1 MAGNTDAQ
9 RTSRTAERHLEG
21 GNTMQVELAQLALI
35 DGDVAQN
42 TRKVVETIG
51 RADTAGGTKLIV
63 FPETTLSGFPTR
75 ENISD
80 IAQTLDGPAL
90 TAVRDAARQKGVSVA
105 VGLAERDGNQ
115 VYNTTVLVDERGD
128 IALRYRKTHLWASD
142 VGVFT
147 PGDRFETCMWNGLTV
162 GLLICYDIEFPES
175 ARAVA
180 ALDADLLIVT
190 NGNMDPFGPVH
201 RRAIT
206 ARAMENQM
214 FALMVNRCGSGDD
227 NLTFP
232 GLSALIDP
240 FGETVLELGGEET
253 VTKATVDFKRL
264 EASREHYNYL
274 HDARVSLGLVPVE
287 QSNGHRAL
295 MVEARRRRTD

>member
-1 MAGNTDAQ
+1 
-9 RTSRTAERHLEG
+9 
-21 GNTMQVELAQLALI
+21 MQVELAQLALI
-35 DGDVAQN
+35 DSDVAHN
-42 TRKVVETIG
+42 TRKVIETIE
-51 RADTAGGTKLIV
+51 RVDTTGGTKLIV

-75 ENISD
+75 DNIAD
-80 IAQTLDGPAL
+80 VAQTLDGPAL
-90 TAVRDAARQKGVSVA
+90 TAVRNAAREKGVAVA
-105 VGLAERDGNQ
+105 VGLAERDGSQ
-115 VYNTTVLVDERGD
+115 FYNTTVLVDERGE

-201 RRAIT
+201 RRAIQ

-232 GLSALIDP
+232 GLSALVDP
-240 FGETVLELGGEET
+240 FGEIVLELRGDET
-253 VTKATVDFKRL
+253 VTKADIDLKRL

-274 HDARVSLGLVPVE
+274 HDARVPLGLVPVE
-287 QSNGHRAL
+287 QSNGQRAL
-295 MVEARRRRTD
+295 MIEARRRRND

>member
-1 MAGNTDAQ
+1 MAWSKTRRPDGSPLQGTWKEAD
-9 RTSRTAERHLEG
+9 S
-21 GNTMQVELAQLALI
+21 MQAELAQLSLV
-35 DGDVAQN
+35 DGDIGHN
-42 TRKVVETIG
+42 TRKVIETIG
-51 RADTAGGTKLIV
+51 RADVAGGTKLLV
-63 FPETTLSGFPTR
+63 FPEATLSGFPTR
-75 ENISD
+75 DNVAD
-80 IAQTLDGPAL
+80 VAQSIDGPAL
-90 TAVRDAARQKGVSVA
+90 STVRDAARHAGVSVA
-105 VGLAERDGNQ
+105 VGLAEREGARY
-115 VYNTTVLVDERGD
+115 YNTTVLIDANGE

-147 PGDRFETCMWNGLTV
+147 PGDRFETCVWNGVTV
-162 GLLICYDIEFPES
+162 GLLICYDIEFPET

-232 GLSALIDP
+232 GESALVDP
-240 FGETVLELGGEET
+240 FGEIVVAAGADETVLKGRIDMT
-253 VTKATVDFKRL
+253 RL
-264 EASREHYNYL
+264 EASREHYRYR
-274 HDARVSLGLVPVE
+274 HDARVPLGLASVDNADG
-287 QSNGHRAL
+287 SRAL
-295 MVEARRRRTD
+295 VIEERRRRMD

>member
-1 MAGNTDAQ
+1 
-9 RTSRTAERHLEG
+9 
-21 GNTMQVELAQLALI
+21 MQVELAQLALI
-35 DGDVAQN
+35 DSDVAHN
-42 TRKVVETIG
+42 TRKVIETIE
-51 RADTAGGTKLIV
+51 RVDTTVGTKLIV

-75 ENISD
+75 DNIAD
-80 IAQTLDGPAL
+80 VAQTLDGPAL
-90 TAVRDAARQKGVSVA
+90 TAVRNAAREKGVAVA
-105 VGLAERDGNQ
+105 VGLAERDGSQ
-115 VYNTTVLVDERGD
+115 FYNTTVLVDERGE

-201 RRAIT
+201 RRAIQ

-232 GLSALIDP
+232 GLSALVDP
-240 FGETVLELGGEET
+240 FGEIVLELGGDET
-253 VTKATVDFKRL
+253 VTKADIDLKRL

-274 HDARVSLGLVPVE
+274 HDARVPLGLVPVE
-287 QSNGHRAL
+287 QSNGQRAL
-295 MVEARRRRTD
+295 MIEARRRRND

>member
-1 MAGNTDAQ
+1 
-9 RTSRTAERHLEG
+9 
-21 GNTMQVELAQLALI
+21 MQVELAQISLV
-35 DGDVAQN
+35 DGDVEHN
-42 TRKVVETIG
+42 TRKVIETIG
-51 RADTAGGTKLIV
+51 RADVAGGTKLIV

-75 ENISD
+75 DTVAD
-80 IAQTLDGPAL
+80 IAQSLDGPAL
-90 TAVRDAARQKGVSVA
+90 TAVRGAARRAGVAVA
-105 VGLAERDGNQ
+105 VGLAERDGATF
-115 VYNTTVLVDERGD
+115 YNTTVLVDECGE

-147 PGDRFETCMWNGLTV
+147 PGDRFETCTWNGMTV
-162 GLLICYDIEFPES
+162 GMLICYDIEFPET

-214 FALMVNRCGSGDD
+214 SALMVNRCGTGDD

-232 GLSALIDP
+232 GESVVVDP
-240 FGETVLELGGEET
+240 FGEVVASAGAEET
-253 VTKATVDFKRL
+253 LQRARIDLTRL
-264 EASREHYNYL
+264 EASREHYRYL
-274 HDARVSLGLVPVE
+274 HDVRVPLGLTPIE
-287 QSNGHRAL
+287 REDGSRAL
-295 MVEARRRRTD
+295 VIDERRRRTD